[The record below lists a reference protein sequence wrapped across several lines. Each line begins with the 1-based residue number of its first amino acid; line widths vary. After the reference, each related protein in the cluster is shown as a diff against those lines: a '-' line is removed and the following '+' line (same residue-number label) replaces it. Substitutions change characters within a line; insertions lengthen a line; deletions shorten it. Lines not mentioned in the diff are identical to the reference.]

1 MISKDKLL
9 KHPNYL
15 LTKYQGE
22 IYRQL
27 TAYMEEHGVSQKE
40 VAEKLGVS
48 TSYVNQILKGN
59 FNYTLKKLVEISL
72 LMGKVPFIQF
82 VSFDDYWALER
93 KADGTKTSGAARTNK
108 MSKASKPAGPR
119 PRA

>member
-15 LTKYQGE
+15 MSKYQAE

-27 TAYMEEHGVSQKE
+27 TAFMSENNLSQKQI
-40 VAEKLGVS
+40 AERLGVS

-72 LMGKVPFIQF
+72 MMGKVPAIEF
-82 VSFDDYWALER
+82 VSFGEYWNLQKGRLGVER
-93 KADGTKTSGAARTNK
+93 TGIKVRSTTDSRSVAR
-108 MSKASKPAGPR
+108 AGR
-119 PRA
+119 GG